1 MHPFRFFL
9 ALGFAT
15 LASAQSEPTPTPTPT
30 PGPAATLTAA
40 AALNQRLAKPYRVG
54 GESIRTVL
62 TSLARSYKFTVV
74 VAPEVKGEVQLEIN
88 DGTVRDVLNALTEP
102 NGYFYE
108 ESDHFVSVKK
118 LRTLLYTIEYPKVT
132 RSATASSSV
141 SMSPGN
147 GSASAN
153 NANGQTTVATNNSS
167 NNPGQYGGQNGGN
180 TGQSSF
186 QITQKNEN
194 DVWGDLSIA
203 LKSYLLEDEKLV
215 LNPFSGIAS
224 ITAAVQRHREIA
236 AFIAKLN
243 KRIRRQVLVEAKFVQ
258 IDTNEDFKF
267 GADYNLAATKA
278 GILNLTNTSVPTN
291 IVGIGSKIL
300 PQNTLITTL
309 NAGKLTAFLHAL
321 EEQGS
326 VRAISVPRVSVM
338 HNQTAL
344 LNVSKSIVLFSLSSS
359 TSTASSTASSLLT
372 TQENYTRE
380 TQSFGTFLPL
390 TVHLA
395 DDGEITISVEPR
407 RSQLDSITTSPDGK
421 QTGANSSDQS
431 VSTLVTIKSGQ
442 SAIIG
447 GLISDTEGETERG
460 IPGLVKIP
468 FLGRAFSTKAKTKS
482 HSELSI
488 ILTATEIP
496 VL

>member
-1 MHPFRFFL
+1 MKTVRLLIAFC
-9 ALGFAT
+9 ASSILGW
-15 LASAQSEPTPTPTPT
+15 SQSETSNP
-30 PGPAATLTAA
+30 PATATATAA
-40 AALNQRLAKPYRVG
+40 LDQKLSKPYRVG

-74 VAPEVKGEVQLEIN
+74 VAPDVKGDVQLEIN
-88 DGTVRDVLNALTEP
+88 DGTVRDILNALTEP

-108 ESDHFVSVKK
+108 ESEHFVSVKK
-118 LRTLLYTIEYPKVT
+118 MRTVLYTIEYPKVT
-132 RSATASSSV
+132 RSASASTAV
-141 SMSPGN
+141 SMSPGS
-147 GSASAN
+147 GSSSSSN
-153 NANGQTTVATNNSS
+153 SNGQNTVSTNNSS
-167 NNPGQYGGQNGGN
+167 NNQNGSTNSGN
-180 TGQSSF
+180 SGSSSF

-194 DVWGDLSIA
+194 DVWTDLSSA

-236 AFIAKLN
+236 AFITKLN
-243 KRIRRQVLVEAKFVQ
+243 RRIRRQVLIEAKFVQ
-258 IDTNEDFKF
+258 IDTNDAFKF

-278 GILNLTNTSVPTN
+278 GIFDINSTSVATN
-291 IVGIGSKIL
+291 IVGIGSTIL
-300 PQNTLITTL
+300 PQNTLVATL
-309 NAGKLTAFLHAL
+309 GAGKLTAYLHAL

-326 VRAISVPRVSVM
+326 VRAISVPRVTVM

-359 TSTASSTASSLLT
+359 TSTATGTASALVTS
-372 TQENYTRE
+372 QETYTRE

-390 TVHLA
+390 TVHMA
-395 DDGEITISVEPR
+395 DDGQITISVEPR

-447 GLISDTEGETERG
+447 GLISDSEGETERG
-460 IPGLVKIP
+460 IPGLSKIP
-468 FLGRAFSTKAKTKS
+468 LIGKAFATTAKTKS
-482 HSELSI
+482 HSELTI
-488 ILTATEIP
+488 IITATEIP
-496 VL
+496 ST

>member
-1 MHPFRFFL
+1 MHLLRLLLVISFWGSP
-9 ALGFAT
+9 AW
-15 LASAQSEPTPTPTPT
+15 AQAESTPT
-30 PGPAATLTAA
+30 AALTAA
-40 AALNQRLAKPYRVG
+40 AALDQRLAKPYRVG

-62 TSLARSYKFTVV
+62 ASLARSYKFTVV
-74 VAPEVKGEVQLEIN
+74 VAPEVKGDVQLEIN
-88 DGTVRDVLNALTEP
+88 DGSVRDVLNALTEP

-118 LRTLLYTIEYPKVT
+118 LRTVLYTIEYPKVS
-132 RSATASSSV
+132 RSASASSSV

-147 GSASAN
+147 GSASSN
-153 NANGQTTVATNNSS
+153 NSNGQTTVGTNNSS
-167 NNPGQYGGQNGGN
+167 TNQGQYGQNGGN
-180 TGQSSF
+180 SGQSSF

-194 DVWGDLSIA
+194 DVWADLSIA

-243 KRIRRQVLVEAKFVQ
+243 KRIRRQVLVEAKFIQ
-258 IDTNEDFKF
+258 IDTNEEFKF

-278 GILNLTNTSVPTN
+278 GILNINNTSVATN
-291 IVGIGSKIL
+291 LVGIGSKIL

-309 NAGKLTAFLHAL
+309 NTGKLTAFLHAL

-447 GLISDTEGETERG
+447 GLISDSEGETERG
-460 IPGLVKIP
+460 IPGLTKIP
-468 FLGRAFSTKAKTKS
+468 YLGRAFATKAKTKS

-496 VL
+496 AL